1 MHEYQ
6 FAGRFFTCFRIR
18 LRLSKY
24 ISIKTKALLQTYIHT
39 FGTLTY
45 YIENVFYISRT
56 NTYFTIPHPFP
67 LSSSLKPYWQF
78 SYSLNNAC

>member
-6 FAGRFFTCFRIR
+6 FAGRFFTCLRIR

-24 ISIKTKALLQTYIHT
+24 ISIKTKALLQTDIHT

-45 YIENVFYISRT
+45 YIENVFYIQEQT
-56 NTYFTIPHPFP
+56 PTLLFHF
-67 LSSSLKPYWQF
+67 LFLFLQV
-78 SYSLNNAC
+78 